1 MSAKSVHL
9 LFTSF
14 DEMIDGGNQAFRLSS
29 FAWKIFVFIAIDC
42 LIRLFPSKHVSF
54 LFKAILV
61 YCLNLFSSDSFAGFY
76 IEHKMLILFVV
87 GRPRTWDFFLTVTT
101 SRYSHPN
108 SSKTS

>member
-29 FAWKIFVFIAIDC
+29 FAWKTFVFIAIDC

-61 YCLNLFSSDSFAGFY
+61 YCLNLFSF
-76 IEHKMLILFVV
+76 
-87 GRPRTWDFFLTVTT
+87 
-101 SRYSHPN
+101 
-108 SSKTS
+108 